1 MPANSS
7 DERREFERID
17 VSFPVEIETKKG
29 AERIK
34 GEARNICGAGMAVVL
49 KKNTPLKDDVRLI
62 LQIPDNRQ
70 PYSIYGKVAWTQ
82 DAPEGQ
88 NVMGVGF
95 HSVDLFRLW
104 RIFRLPEV
112 RKPMF

>member
-1 MPANSS
+1 MSVFS
-7 DERREFERID
+7 TEERREFERID
-17 VSFPVEIETKKG
+17 VSFPVEIEPKKG
-29 AERIK
+29 AKRIK
-34 GEARNICGAGMAVVL
+34 AEARNICGAGMAVVL
-49 KKNTPLKDDVRLI
+49 KKKIPLKDDVRLI

-70 PYSIYGKVAWTQ
+70 PYSIYGKVAWVQ

-88 NVMGVGF
+88 NVLGVGF